1 MSRKKGLRG
10 SVRQQGN
17 GRWQVRYIDPHG
29 KQRGG
34 GAFPTRREAFDRLT
48 SINAAINEDR
58 WEDPAASTVTDP
70 IDIDRMA
77 DAWFRRRMI
86 DATDCEVGLRE
97 ATVKEERRIYDLYIR
112 DAFGKTSVVDVTHHF
127 VEAWMNNLRL
137 TRVNSSSKKDG
148 RSLSTVS
155 KPLSLL
161 KRMLDQA
168 VIVEQI
174 DKNPAAL
181 VKLPRRESK
190 ETMRCLSVDQ
200 VEAVAEALTAMVP
213 VWSERHAALPGR
225 KAAPRAFNPALMV
238 RLTVYGGAMRSGEM
252 RALRVSDFDS
262 ATNRLTIS
270 KSMGRGG
277 EGPPKTKAGNRVA
290 DLDDATAL
298 LVAAHVDGRDAD
310 DFMFCSPEGA
320 RVDGNSILK
329 YWFRPALTVC
339 GLDEATRWHDLRH
352 TGISIML
359 AHGVPVT
366 DVAAWAGH
374 ADPSI
379 TLSVYAHVLPDR
391 RSSVADALNAMW
403 AGIVTPIGKAS

>member
-1 MSRKKGLRG
+1 
-10 SVRQQGN
+10 
-17 GRWQVRYIDPHG
+17 
-29 KQRGG
+29 
-34 GAFPTRREAFDRLT
+34 
-48 SINAAINEDR
+48 
-58 WEDPAASTVTDP
+58 
-70 IDIDRMA
+70 
-77 DAWFRRRMI
+77 
-86 DATDCEVGLRE
+86 
-97 ATVKEERRIYDLYIR
+97 
-112 DAFGKTSVVDVTHHF
+112 
-127 VEAWMNNLRL
+127 
-137 TRVNSSSKKDG
+137 
-148 RSLSTVS
+148 
-155 KPLSLL
+155 
-161 KRMLDQA
+161 
-168 VIVEQI
+168 
-174 DKNPAAL
+174 
-181 VKLPRRESK
+181 
-190 ETMRCLSVDQ
+190 
-200 VEAVAEALTAMVP
+200 
-213 VWSERHAALPGR
+213 
-225 KAAPRAFNPALMV
+225 MV